1 MSHNPY
7 APPLARVED
16 ISENNEFSFD
26 AAREYILTPKQLRV
40 AAYCTLASAIL
51 SLPLLG
57 LTIYSIFDK
66 SLTWNIAVLV
76 TDVATTLLF
85 VYPLWIQRRLLNEKS
100 GFFNANRV
108 ITFMIA
114 GMLLMLLLTGI
125 TTWESKSL
133 LGAAITVIGMI
144 AYGIVFILYAL
155 KLLQCKDTL
164 YGHLKPLAY
173 LSLASGV
180 LMITV
185 LLALIAIPLGFA
197 YDVLL
202 SMIFFK
208 AAKEL
213 AIYEREN

>member
-1 MSHNPY
+1 MFHNPY
-7 APPLARVED
+7 APPLARVEGA
-16 ISENNEFSFD
+16 SENDEFSFD
-26 AAREYILTPKQLRV
+26 PSREYKLTPKQLRV

-51 SLPLLG
+51 SLPLIG
-57 LTIYSIFDK
+57 LTIYSMYQK
-66 SLTWNIAVLV
+66 SLNWNIAILVL
-76 TDVATTLLF
+76 DVATTLLF

-100 GFFNANRV
+100 GFFKADRM
-108 ITFMIA
+108 ITLMIA
-114 GMLLMLLLTGI
+114 SMLAMLLLTGI
-125 TTWESKSL
+125 GTWDSESL
-133 LGAAITVIGMI
+133 LRVAISVIGTI

-173 LSLASGV
+173 VSLASGV
-180 LMITV
+180 LIVTV
-185 LLALIAIPLGFA
+185 LLALVAIPLGLA

-213 AIYEREN
+213 SAAEANR